1 MEQALIILY
10 KLCAIQ
16 ARMCSSSE
24 DVLCESGTSSVQV
37 STSTS
42 IFSSVPLYQN
52 VMIYLFVLHI
62 LTHTEDV
69 PDPYCT
75 SSVYDENFCVCVCLC
90 VCVGGGGGG
99 RDDVVAIGLENN
111 YI

>member
-1 MEQALIILY
+1 MELALIILY
-10 KLCAIQ
+10 KQCAIQ

-24 DVLCESGTSSVQV
+24 DVLCELGTSSVQV
-37 STSTS
+37 STS

-52 VMIYLFVLHI
+52 VMIYLLVLHI

-75 SSVYDENFCVCVCLC
+75 SSVYDENFC
-90 VCVGGGGGG
+90 GGGGGG
-99 RDDVVAIGLENN
+99 GTDDVVAIGLENN